1 MREEF
6 ARKPSRINLMVNHM
20 KGAQS
25 GGSLITMFEQYML
38 PDDEMQLCE
47 DPFCLDAVPTK
58 DGKGAASSSSSTGG
72 AGVQK
77 QEAGKDADP
86 ASGSIRTPKLREVT
100 TEETDQFGVRY
111 NKQLNK
117 WTYPFQFSPINSRV
131 VRRTCALL
139 YGQPR
144 LFKCVPQQ
152 LCCGDALNGVCKA
165 SALAACAI
173 RVCALR
179 AIHRM

>member
-1 MREEF
+1 MRDQF
-6 ARKPSRINLMVNHM
+6 ARTPSRINLLVNDM
-20 KGAQS
+20 KGGQS

-47 DPFCLDAVPTK
+47 DPFCLDAMPKKETK
-58 DGKGAASSSSSTGG
+58 GGAASNTAG
-72 AGVQK
+72 AQK
-77 QEAGKDADP
+77 QEGGRDGEPAG
-86 ASGSIRTPKLREVT
+86 TPKPREAT

-139 YGQPR
+139 YGKPR
-144 LFKCVPQQ
+144 LFKCEP
-152 LCCGDALNGVCKA
+152 
-165 SALAACAI
+165 ST
-173 RVCALR
+173 
-179 AIHRM
+179 M